1 MLICTSMMP
10 SAQLT
15 VLTDPLKVDYS
26 PSCHYLIYTLLY
38 FCLEAVIHTL
48 LMHMCMT
55 NVTNIHLITRSPQL
69 AHFHFLSS
77 IHSHQYPL
85 SLSTSRCDCIP
96 QALRGWFPL
105 TKGIGLSPRRRR
117 CAQTP
122 FRRHRRWFQG
132 RLLIPPH
139 IITLHHTTTQQ
150 QLFRIQGCWNTLC
163 LSIITI
169 LTPTYHH
176 PYPRNS

>member
-85 SLSTSRCDCIP
+85 SLSLLLGVTAYLKPSVAGFLLQKELDYLQGAVDVPKRPFAAIVGGSKVDC
-96 QALRGWFPL
+96 
-105 TKGIGLSPRRRR
+105 
-117 CAQTP
+117 
-122 FRRHRRWFQG
+122 
-132 RLLIPPH
+132 
-139 IITLHHTTTQQ
+139 
-150 QLFRIQGCWNTLC
+150 
-163 LSIITI
+163 
-169 LTPTYHH
+169 
-176 PYPRNS
+176 